1 MKNLLLILILFC
13 ATKNINAQISATTTA
28 GKKVILNL
36 DNKTWDWA
44 NPQDNQ
50 KPCYTNHRANIY
62 IHNNTNK
69 DIYLYYSNMTYDMG
83 GNVQYIKLKAGAHRL
98 IEDLYTR
105 SGNTWQNINDYKW
118 VVSYELFENV
128 TETGFHISKI
138 KGFDSGNFK
147 LEDCETKDIKIY
159 D

>member
-69 DIYLYYSNMTYDMG
+69 DIYLYYSNMT
-83 GNVQYIKLKAGAHRL
+83 
-98 IEDLYTR
+98 
-105 SGNTWQNINDYKW
+105 
-118 VVSYELFENV
+118 
-128 TETGFHISKI
+128 
-138 KGFDSGNFK
+138 
-147 LEDCETKDIKIY
+147 
-159 D
+159 